1 MTVDKYLRIKQVA
14 ELTGLSRATIYNME
28 KAGTFPKKTA
38 LGARAVA
45 WRESE
50 IAAWMEGRQ
59 HVEKNEQERRPGKP
73 PTKKLKPVEPA
84 AMAPSSAVNSN
95 KTEQPIGVLPKD
107 AKADA
112 TLSADDWSEDVQSSS
127 DPDAG
132 EWDIVQRRRPSKVSL
147 PTVGVLSR
155 TSKEIHIALNPQT
168 TKRSQEIGTTKD
180 FLPKKTDTKS

>member
-59 HVEKNEQERRPGKP
+59 HVEKNEQEKRPGKP
-73 PTKKLKPVEPA
+73 PTKKLKPVEPE
-84 AMAPSSAVNSN
+84 AMAPSSTVNLN
-95 KTEQPIGVLPKD
+95 KTEQSIVLPKD

-147 PTVGVLSR
+147 PNVGVLNR
-155 TSKEIHIALNPQT
+155 TSKEIPIVINPTEQ
-168 TKRSQEIGTTKD
+168 KFSREIRVSEVV
-180 FLPKKTDTKS
+180 LPPKKTVT